1 MECFELIH
9 NKGKDSWSQKIFL
22 TFKKCNVL
30 KKNFSVPVRSSESRN
45 LMKSGREAYNKKENA
60 FLRYLVK

>member
-9 NKGKDSWSQKIFL
+9 NKGKDTWSQKIFL

-30 KKNFSVPVRSSESRN
+30 KKI
-45 LMKSGREAYNKKENA
+45 
-60 FLRYLVK
+60 FLYLFVQVKAETQ

>member
-9 NKGKDSWSQKIFL
+9 NKGKDTWSQKIFL

-30 KKNFSVPVRSSESRN
+30 KKI
-45 LMKSGREAYNKKENA
+45 
-60 FLRYLVK
+60 FLYLFVQVKAVT